1 MTTIKYELLAEKL
14 RNKIQAGALKP
25 GDRLLSRA
33 ALRDRYGV
41 SATTINRALDALEG
55 EGLITRRQ
63 GKGCFVAEKKYRGA
77 NTVAVICPMTVN
89 PSKTDIAPFLVN
101 AVASSLRDTGFAPLL
116 FDSNDWK
123 AGFASALRQKAAGVL
138 TLVNE
143 PAAMDYIAAEM
154 KRTGIPV
161 VYLDKEGPAGGY
173 VGTDHYRGALL
184 AVQKALDM
192 GYRRIYH
199 FFETTRFMSV
209 TERKLGYAHAMTL
222 ADLNT
227 RLIPV
232 DVSEAGYIS
241 AFYNAML
248 ANKSILGEKCAVF
261 TTNGDGMTGVWRAV
275 REIAPREYPALI
287 SFDDPDIVL
296 PGGVPF
302 INVVQDLSEIG
313 SQAVK
318 MLLDNILEGKPLSSV
333 KISPEIIEG
342 NKMLNDMAFSEAAE
356 NRK

>member
-14 RNKIQAGALKP
+14 RDKIQAGALKP
-25 GDRLLSRA
+25 GDMLMSRSQMEKH
-33 ALRDRYGV
+33 YKV
-41 SATTINRALDALEG
+41 SATTINRTLDALSE
-55 EGLITRRQ
+55 EGLIIRLK

-77 NTVAVICPMTVN
+77 KTVAVICPMSVN

-101 AVASSLRDTGFAPLL
+101 AVASSLRGTGFAPLL

-123 AGFASALRQKAAGVL
+123 AGFSAALRQKAAGVL
-138 TLVNE
+138 SMVNE
-143 PAAMDYIAAEM
+143 PAAMDYMAAEM

-161 VYLDKEGPAGGY
+161 VFLDKKGPAGGY
-173 VGTDHYRGALL
+173 VGTDHFRGALL

-192 GYRRIYH
+192 GYDKIYH

-209 TERKLGYAHAMTL
+209 IERKLGYAHAMTL

-232 DVSEAGYIS
+232 DVSETAYIP

-248 ANKSILGEKCAVF
+248 ENREILKEKCAVF

-275 REIAPREYPALI
+275 CDIRPDVYPALI
-287 SFDDPDIVL
+287 SFDDPDMAL
-296 PGGVPF
+296 PEGVPF

-313 SQAVK
+313 SRAVG
-318 MLLDNILEGKPLSSV
+318 MLLANILEDKPLSDV

-342 NKMLNDMAFSEAAE
+342 NKMHMALSEAADC
-356 NRK
+356 RK